1 MSAYPQYP
9 NNHLSEAA
17 RDRAVAHLQACYA
30 TGQLNEADLDRRLD
44 QALRARDR
52 AELNRALVG
61 LARIAP
67 APLRAPAPGLPSPAD
82 NVGAGMAHLSGLFTS
97 FVGPAVIKAVAT
109 PGSRVWWEA
118 ARALSL
124 QVTMIV
130 AGFAAMVVGL
140 VLGLSR
146 ASWGWCGWC
155 GSPLRSPRASE
166 PSTGSQGTGRFER
179 VLLARPQAPRG
190 QLPQTR
196 YHG

>member
-124 QVTMIV
+124 QVTLIV
-130 AGFAAMVVGL
+130 AGFAAMVASV
-140 VLGLSR
+140 VLGLSELMGLVWLVWFAATLTASVR
-146 ASWGWCGWC
+146 AFNGQS
-155 GSPLRSPRASE
+155 
-166 PSTGSQGTGRFER
+166 GTGRFER

>member
-124 QVTMIV
+124 QVTLIV
-130 AGFAAMVVGL
+130 AGFAAMVASV
-140 VLGLSR
+140 VLGLSELMGLVWLVWFAATLTASVR
-146 ASWGWCGWC
+146 AFNGQS
-155 GSPLRSPRASE
+155 
-166 PSTGSQGTGRFER
+166 GTGRFER
-179 VLLARPQAPRG
+179 VLVARPQAPRG

>member
-1 MSAYPQYP
+1 MSAYPQHP
-9 NNHLSEAA
+9 NTQITEAA

-30 TGQLNEADLDRRLD
+30 TGQLNETDLDRRLD
-44 QALRARDR
+44 QALGARDR

-61 LARIAP
+61 LARVAP
-67 APLRAPAPGLPSPAD
+67 TALRPQAPGLPSPAD
-82 NVGAGMAHLSGLFTS
+82 NVGAGLAQLSGLFTS
-97 FVGPAVIKAVAT
+97 FVGPAVVKAVAT

-140 VLGLSR
+140 IFGLGELMGLVWLVWFAATLTASVR
-146 ASWGWCGWC
+146 AFNGQS
-155 GSPLRSPRASE
+155 
-166 PSTGSQGTGRFER
+166 GTGGFER
-179 VLLARPQAPRG
+179 VLLARPQPPRG

>member
-1 MSAYPQYP
+1 MSAYSQYP
-9 NNHLSEAA
+9 NTHLSEAA

-30 TGQLNEADLDRRLD
+30 SGQLNEADLDRRLD
-44 QALRARDR
+44 QALGARDR

-109 PGSRVWWEA
+109 PGSRLWWES

-130 AGFAAMVVGL
+130 AGFAAMVASV
-140 VLGLSR
+140 VLGLTDFMGLVWLVWFAATLTASVR
-146 ASWGWCGWC
+146 AFNGQS
-155 GSPLRSPRASE
+155 
-166 PSTGSQGTGRFER
+166 GTGRFER